1 MAKRI
6 KKRDTNSENTSQNN
20 SANDEVYLSADAAIH
35 KVDKNKPINAND
47 LAKELGLSLFELN
60 KRYSSK
66 IGKITNK
73 TVINPKNANMIRKDF
88 QKK

>member
-6 KKRDTNSENTSQNN
+6 KKRDTNSENTYQNN
-20 SANDEVYLSADAAIH
+20 SANDEVYLSSDAAIH
-35 KVDKNKPINAND
+35 KVDKNKPINANE

-73 TVINPKNANMIRKDF
+73 TVINPKNANMIRKEF